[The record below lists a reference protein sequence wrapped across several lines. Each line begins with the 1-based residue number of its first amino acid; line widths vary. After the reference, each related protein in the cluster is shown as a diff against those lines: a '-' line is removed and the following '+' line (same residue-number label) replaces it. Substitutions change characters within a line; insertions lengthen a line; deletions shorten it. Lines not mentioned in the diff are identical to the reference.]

1 MSPCM
6 IVTHHLQMIPLQQLV
21 VVACLVCFVTI
32 HGTLLSQAVWQLFH
46 LIWFPGIAALSVLLS
61 SMLSSHCFI
70 FCVFSGSR
78 NVKVGKINESHPHDE
93 QMPMLW
99 ATWSEPLDPIEHIPT
114 FLRLNMIVHAEV
126 IVFVWCAI
134 FLSVTGRT
142 HSLLCRYFLVFD
154 P

>member
-32 HGTLLSQAVWQLFH
+32 YGTLLSQAVWQSFH

-93 QMPMLW
+93 QMPML
-99 ATWSEPLDPIEHIPT
+99 
-114 FLRLNMIVHAEV
+114 
-126 IVFVWCAI
+126 
-134 FLSVTGRT
+134 
-142 HSLLCRYFLVFD
+142 
-154 P
+154 